1 MAMKSKV
8 ITLDSADAGE
18 IELSEAVFG
27 VPVRKDILSRM
38 VNYQLAKRRLGT
50 AKTKQRG
57 EVAGTTAKPFRQKGT
72 GRARQGSRKAPQMRG
87 GGTVFGP
94 QPRDFSHKLTKKVRA
109 LAMRTALSA
118 KQAEGNLVILK
129 DISMKDPKTK
139 ALVALIGKLGWQNAL
154 VVGGASIDEGFARA
168 ASNIPNFDVLPTQGA
183 NVYDILRRDRLILT
197 TEAVTA
203 LEERLK

>member
-1 MAMKSKV
+1 
-8 ITLDSADAGE
+8 
-18 IELSEAVFG
+18 
-27 VPVRKDILSRM
+27 
-38 VNYQLAKRRLGT
+38 
-50 AKTKQRG
+50 
-57 EVAGTTAKPFRQKGT
+57 
-72 GRARQGSRKAPQMRG
+72 MRG

-139 ALVALIGKLGWQNAL
+139 ALVDLIGKLGWQNAL
-154 VVGGASIDEGFARA
+154 VVGGSSIDKGFARA

-197 TEAVTA
+197 TDAVTA

>member
-1 MAMKSKV
+1 
-8 ITLDSADAGE
+8 
-18 IELSEAVFG
+18 
-27 VPVRKDILSRM
+27 
-38 VNYQLAKRRLGT
+38 
-50 AKTKQRG
+50 
-57 EVAGTTAKPFRQKGT
+57 
-72 GRARQGSRKAPQMRG
+72 
-87 GGTVFGP
+87 
-94 QPRDFSHKLTKKVRA
+94 
-109 LAMRTALSA
+109 
-118 KQAEGNLVILK
+118 VILK